1 MTATTLT
8 GEEFFRKVGDILE
21 PDLDWYQPNQH
32 LENVVVDIVA
42 DVLELKKFVRRVYE
56 ECKYDIEIGKKR
68 SDLVVPSDLCIW
80 DLYEDAKKLI
90 DG

>member
-21 PDLDWYQPNQH
+21 PVLDWYQPNQH
-32 LENVVVDIVA
+32 LENILADVVA

-56 ECKYDIEIGKKR
+56 ECEYDIEIGKKC
-68 SDLVVPSDLCIW
+68 SALEVPSDLCIW
-80 DLYEDAKKLI
+80 DFYKEAKKLI